1 MTHPRLESAWFQPA
15 NLSSSDN
22 WFHQSLLSSNAQ
34 RVCRYVEVKVVAAAA
49 AAGVK
54 LKKVSAPL
62 TAPNAADACTQMC
75 AAAKVDCVNDVMC
88 DAEAAR
94 RRRHLLAAF
103 TATLAMPADSAA
115 AASTEGNLKVGAV
128 QVERS

>member
-1 MTHPRLESAWFQPA
+1 
-15 NLSSSDN
+15 
-22 WFHQSLLSSNAQ
+22 
-34 RVCRYVEVKVVAAAA
+34 
-49 AAGVK
+49 
-54 LKKVSAPL
+54 L
-62 TAPNAADACTQMC
+62 TAPNATDACTQMC

-88 DAEAAR
+88 SAEASR

>member
-1 MTHPRLESAWFQPA
+1 
-15 NLSSSDN
+15 
-22 WFHQSLLSSNAQ
+22 
-34 RVCRYVEVKVVAAAA
+34 VCRYVGVKVVAAAA

-54 LKKVSAPL
+54 LKKLSAPL
-62 TAPNAADACTQMC
+62 TAPNATDACTQMC

-103 TATLAMPADSAA
+103 TATLAIPADS
-115 AASTEGNLKVGAV
+115 VGLCRLN
-128 QVERS
+128 QVDT